1 MSHLSTEDRE
11 VIARMVLQGSSQKA
25 IAKEIGRSASTVSR
39 ELDRNR
45 KANELYSS
53 RIADRRASARRSNRT
68 LERKMENPELLASVG
83 KKLEENWSPEQ
94 ISGRLA
100 EEEGKSVVSHQTIYG
115 YLNGLERSHPH
126 RQAMRRRGRRYRSR
140 KDRPTRS
147 RIPNRVPISERPK
160 VVALRKRFGDWEL
173 DLVVGTE
180 HSGFLVTA
188 VDRRSGFALIRKVS
202 DKRSATV
209 MSAIIAMFK
218 EVSADLL
225 KTFTFDNGTEF
236 TGHAI
241 LTKELGVKVYFA
253 DPYNSGQRGTN
264 ENTNGLI
271 RQYAPKKLNFG
282 YVSFGDV
289 KKIAATLNNRPRKRL
304 RYRTPNEILYGR
316 GKIAFQF

>member
-1 MSHLSTEDRE
+1 VSHLSTEERE
-11 VIARMVLQGSSQKA
+11 VIARMLFQGTSQKA
-25 IAKEIGRSASTVSR
+25 IAKEISRSASTVSR
-39 ELDRNR
+39 ELGRNR
-45 KANELYSS
+45 KANQNYSN
-53 RIADRRASARRSNRT
+53 RIADGRASARRSSRP

-115 YLNGLERSHPH
+115 YLNGLERWHPH

-140 KDRPTRS
+140 KDQPTRS
-147 RIPNRVPISERPK
+147 RIPNRVPISKRPK

-236 TGHAI
+236 TNHAI
-241 LTKELGVKVYFA
+241 LTERA
-253 DPYNSGQRGTN
+253 W
-264 ENTNGLI
+264 
-271 RQYAPKKLNFG
+271 
-282 YVSFGDV
+282 
-289 KKIAATLNNRPRKRL
+289 
-304 RYRTPNEILYGR
+304 
-316 GKIAFQF
+316 